1 MLALIE
7 DEVQVCACSLSE
19 EEETALRDIAH
30 RLDDDG
36 LASCGKAVEGEASLL
51 IGMSSKAK
59 LRITDSEDCP
69 LDRSAMGVG
78 DPTTEL
84 CCSRCRGLSRE
95 RVSGV
100 ATGNSVSPRAAV
112 LHTSSPRS
120 IHFFIDGYTIGEIR
134 ERM

>member
-36 LASCGKAVEGEASLL
+36 LASCGKAVEGEASLTVR
-51 IGMSSKAK
+51 MRSEVK

-69 LDRSAMGVG
+69 LDRSAMRVG
-78 DPTTEL
+78 DTTTEL
-84 CCSRCRGLSRE
+84 CCSRRRSLSRE
-95 RVSGV
+95 GIWGSYGQ
-100 ATGNSVSPRAAV
+100 
-112 LHTSSPRS
+112 
-120 IHFFIDGYTIGEIR
+120 
-134 ERM
+134 

>member
-36 LASCGKAVEGEASLL
+36 LASCGQAIEGEAPLL

-59 LRITDSEDCP
+59 QWIPYGDDRSF
-69 LDRSAMGVG
+69 DRSAMGVG
-78 DPTTEL
+78 DTTTEL
-84 CCSRCRGLSRE
+84 CGGGCHGLGRDCVGSNY
-95 RVSGV
+95 GK
-100 ATGNSVSPRAAV
+100 
-112 LHTSSPRS
+112 
-120 IHFFIDGYTIGEIR
+120 
-134 ERM
+134 